1 MVQVGKMFAAV
12 SAAVFVGLMPSL
24 VRAETCTVNG
34 VTYTYTI
41 NNGNA
46 TLGSGS
52 DDWDDYWDN
61 AIPTSTTGALTIPS
75 SLNGHPVTSIGD
87 YAFFWCEKLTSVTI
101 PDSVTSIG
109 DYAFYGCT
117 SLTSATILGCVK
129 SIGDDAFRGCTG
141 LTSIVIPDSVK
152 SIGDDAF
159 SGCTGLTSIVIPDS
173 VTSIGAWAFYWC
185 TSLTSVTIPSSV
197 KRIGEAAFYGCR
209 GLKSVSI
216 SEGVEEIGSMAF
228 VTGNGCFNLKELVIP
243 ASVEQIGYQIM
254 SSVYYLG
261 DNGSYQILKGS
272 VSITFLGAPP
282 KVVDDD
288 GNGMIPVVVYGEGN
302 STGYYTAAY
311 EKEWK
316 AAMSGG
322 KWYGL
327 KMKKASST
335 SKKDTDSTSKT
346 DPSTVDLGVFTK
358 ARTFNG
364 YVMDGDQYVGSIQIK
379 AAKAKSN
386 KKTGVATS
394 KFTAVVQV
402 LGEKK
407 VSLRGNYDL
416 AEGAIEMAAKGHEL
430 SLEMAEDDAS
440 SFVGTFDGYD
450 VEVVM
455 DDGTKKTYALDEGA
469 AFYMD
474 TAALSEMLGD
484 DTYADYLPDGI
495 EITTKKTKWVLPK
508 AGKVVYSKKAG
519 GIDESKLGENPSGLK
534 LTFKS
539 KDGTFKGTF
548 KAYVDKKGKPKAT
561 TVSVSGFVVDGVGYG
576 IATIKKVGSVPI
588 TIE

>member
-1 MVQVGKMFAAV
+1 MVQIGKMFAAV
-12 SAAVFVGLMPSL
+12 SAAVWFGLMPDL
-24 VRAETCTVNG
+24 VQAETCTVNG
-34 VTYTYTI
+34 VTYTYTVD
-41 NNGNA
+41 NGSA
-46 TLGSGS
+46 TLGG
-52 DDWDDYWDN
+52 DWDD

-87 YAFFWCEKLTSVTI
+87 YAFWGCKKLKSVVIPDSVTSIGDYAFGVCEKLTSVTIAEGVEEIGEYAFNGCEKLKSVVIPDSVTSIGDGAFNGCEKLTSVTI

-109 DYAFYGCT
+109 KSAFDGCE
-117 SLTSATILGCVK
+117 K
-129 SIGDDAFRGCTG
+129 
-141 LTSIVIPDSVK
+141 
-152 SIGDDAF
+152 
-159 SGCTGLTSIVIPDS
+159 
-173 VTSIGAWAFYWC
+173 
-185 TSLTSVTIPSSV
+185 LTSVTI
-197 KRIGEAAFYGCR
+197 A
-209 GLKSVSI
+209 
-216 SEGVEEIGSMAF
+216 EGVEEIGSGAF
-228 VTGNGCFNLKELVIP
+228 GDCYSLKELVIP
-243 ASVEQIGYQIM
+243 ASVKQIGYQIM
-254 SSVYYLG
+254 DDLT
-261 DNGSYQILKGS
+261 ILDDEFFPKRRERRG
-272 VSITFLGAPP
+272 SITFLGAPP
-282 KVVDDD
+282 KVVDDGGYVGD
-288 GNGMIPVVVYGEGN
+288 CAIMVIVRTGDF
-302 STGYYTAAY
+302 TGYYTAEY
-311 EKEWK
+311 EEEWK

-327 KMKKASST
+327 KMKAGA
-335 SKKDTDSTSKT
+335 
-346 DPSTVDLGVFTK
+346 VDFGVFTK

-364 YVMDGDQYVGSIQIK
+364 YVMDGDQYVGTIQVK

-407 VSLRGNYDL
+407 VSLKGNYDL
-416 AEGAIEMAAKGHEL
+416 AEGAIEMTAKGHEL
-430 SLEMAEDDAS
+430 SLETAEDDAS
-440 SFVGTFDGYD
+440 SFVGTFDDYD

-455 DDGTKKTYALDEGA
+455 DDGSKKTYALNEGA

-474 TAALSEMLGD
+474 TEALSEMLGD
-484 DTYADYLPDGI
+484 DMYADYLPDGI

-539 KDGTFKGTF
+539 KDGTFSGSF
-548 KAYVDKKGKPKAT
+548 KAYRDVKGKPKAT